1 MAHSENATII
11 EGNADL
17 EQLVVRAHS
26 TQTNKPLVVE
36 QSDGTDV
43 FTVSSAGA
51 VVASGDVTTTGVSTT
66 GGCVI
71 DGSADEIQL
80 RIQGHS
86 TQTTDPLVVENSSGT
101 DVFNVSNAGNT
112 TVAGTLAVTGATTL
126 TGAQTLTGA
135 TAVNGHMTIADA
147 KNIILNTTTGT
158 IIGTATGQKVAFHN
172 ATPVVQAAHIADP
185 SGGGT
190 VDAEARTA
198 INAILVVL
206 ENKGFTAT
214 S

>member
-43 FTVSSAGA
+43 FTVS
-51 VVASGDVTTTGVSTT
+51 
-66 GGCVI
+66 
-71 DGSADEIQL
+71 
-80 RIQGHS
+80 
-86 TQTTDPLVVENSSGT
+86 
-101 DVFNVSNAGNT
+101 NAGNT
-112 TVAGTLAVTGATTL
+112 VVAGTLAVTGATTL